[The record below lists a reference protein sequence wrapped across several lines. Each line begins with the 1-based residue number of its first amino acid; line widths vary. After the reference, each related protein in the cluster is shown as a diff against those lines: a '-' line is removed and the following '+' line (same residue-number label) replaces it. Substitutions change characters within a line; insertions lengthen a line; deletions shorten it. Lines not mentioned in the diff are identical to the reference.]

1 MNLPAIVEATLE
13 GLGTLLHIGTTSYDN
28 TKTASDTLYKPCFWT
43 VRSKGKE
50 YNKED
55 RKETDAEYV
64 AYVKAVQVVADTV
77 YDPCR
82 AVFSKTASAHVLTV
96 NDVSITFTTMQAGV
110 IYPISATK
118 CTSTDVIFLY

>member
-1 MNLPAIVEATLE
+1 MPKAI
-13 GLGTLLHIGTTSYDN
+13 HDFTSQE
-28 TKTASDTLYKPCFWT
+28 S
-43 VRSKGKE
+43 
-50 YNKED
+50 
-55 RKETDAEYV
+55 V
-64 AYVKAVQVVADTV
+64 APYVKAVQVVADTV

-96 NDVSITFTTMQAGV
+96 NDVAITFTTMQAGV